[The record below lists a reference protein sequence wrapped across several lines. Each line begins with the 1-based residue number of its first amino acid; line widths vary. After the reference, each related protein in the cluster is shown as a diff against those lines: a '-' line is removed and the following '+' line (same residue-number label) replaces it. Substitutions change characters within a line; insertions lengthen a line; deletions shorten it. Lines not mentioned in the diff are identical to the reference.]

1 MTFSLQEL
9 SDRQEIQELL
19 AAYSYA
25 IDFRDWDALDDVF
38 TEDAT
43 IDYTEA
49 VNVRGT
55 LPEIKAFLARSLT
68 GFLSIQHAVSTSRIV
83 FEGDTAKGRT
93 ICFNPVVIDQGN
105 GQTHVLF
112 AGLWYRDTFVRT
124 ARGWRI
130 RTRYEEKSFLHNVP
144 PGFVPGASPT
154 VPGAAAAAGSK
165 A

>member
-1 MTFSLQEL
+1 M
-9 SDRQEIQELL
+9 
-19 AAYSYA
+19 
-25 IDFRDWDALDDVF
+25 
-38 TEDAT
+38 
-43 IDYTEA
+43 
-49 VNVRGT
+49 RGT
-55 LPEIKAFLARSLT
+55 LPEIKTFLARSLT

-130 RTRYEEKSFLHNVP
+130 RTRYEEKSFLHNVT